1 LGTSTKCASGLMGVL
16 SDVITWLTDPA
27 NWEGSSGILVRV
39 YEHLL
44 MSVQAIALG
53 ASLAIPVGLAI
64 GHTRRFEFLAVSIG
78 NIGRAL
84 PSFGIVAITY
94 VATLDWPGNIG
105 FWPTFIALTLLTIP
119 PVLTN
124 TYVGIKGV
132 DLDTL
137 EAARGM
143 GLSDMQSLRR
153 IEVPLAAPLIVA
165 GLRTASVQVVATATL
180 GAFTGWG
187 GLGRFIVDGFAVGD
201 DAQIAGG
208 AILVAALAVVTE
220 MVMALIQRIV
230 SPRISSSGRRLSV
243 GRGVDPGAPELG
255 TEVPG
260 TT

>member
-1 LGTSTKCASGLMGVL
+1 MGVL
-16 SDVITWLTDPA
+16 GDVISWLTDAA
-27 NWEGSSGILVRV
+27 NWEGSSGIPTRI
-39 YEHLL
+39 YEHLA
-44 MSVQAIALG
+44 MSIQAILLG
-53 ASLAIPVGLAI
+53 SSIAIPVGLAI
-64 GHTRRFEFLAVSIG
+64 GHTRRFEFLAVSVG

-94 VATLDWPGNIG
+94 VVTLNWPGNIG

-124 TYVGIKGV
+124 TYVGVKGV
-132 DLDTL
+132 DDDTL

-143 GLSDMQSLRR
+143 GLSGTQSLRR

-165 GLRTASVQVVATATL
+165 GLRTAAVQVVATATL

-208 AILVAALAVVTE
+208 ALLVAGLAVLTE
-220 MVMALIQRIV
+220 IVMAVVQRLV
-230 SPRISSSGRRLSV
+230 APRVASSGRRLRI
-243 GRGVDPGAPELG
+243 GRGVG
-255 TEVPG
+255 PG
-260 TT
+260 TPTLDNRVSGTI

>member
-1 LGTSTKCASGLMGVL
+1 MGVL
-16 SDVITWLTDPA
+16 GDVVAWLTDAA
-27 NWEGSSGILVRV
+27 NWQGSSGITTRII
-39 YEHLL
+39 EHLQ
-44 MSVQAIALG
+44 MSVQAVVLG
-53 ASLAIPVGLAI
+53 AAIATPVGLAI

-94 VATLDWPGNIG
+94 VATLNWPGNIG

-132 DLDTL
+132 DADTL

-143 GLSDMQSLRR
+143 GLSGLQSLRR
-153 IEVPLAAPLIVA
+153 IEMPLAAPLIVA
-165 GLRTASVQVVATATL
+165 GLRTAAVQVVATATL

-187 GLGRFIVDGFAVGD
+187 GLGRFIVDGFAIGD

-208 AILVAALAVVTE
+208 ALLVAALAVMTE
-220 MVMALIQRIV
+220 ITMAIVQRLV
-230 SPRISSSGRRLSV
+230 SPRLASSGRKMKV
-243 GRGVDPGAPELG
+243 GRAVDPGAPELG
-255 TEVPG
+255 SRVGG
-260 TT
+260 TI